1 MRTIGVDLA
10 VAARTTAAAEIT
22 WGQHGA
28 TVGPAHQGCTDQVL
42 LDLLSGLGP
51 GDRAGIDC
59 PFGWPVDFAEAVHAH
74 THQRP
79 WPGRGR
85 DRAEHYAGLRLRRT
99 DLRVRQVT
107 GCRPLS
113 VSFDKL
119 GATAARWAYL
129 ADALAVDGR
138 PVDRAGAGTVVEVYP
153 AASRTQWQLGP
164 ERSMRELLE
173 SAPWLECAE
182 EHRRAYDA
190 SEHAFDAL
198 IAAVTARAAA
208 LGLTARPEGE
218 EVALADREGWIHL
231 PERESL
237 PRLA

>member
-10 VAARTTAAAEIT
+10 VAARTTAAAEII
-22 WGQHGA
+22 WGQHVA
-28 TVGPAHQGCTDQVL
+28 VVGPARQGCTDHEV
-42 LDLLSGLGP
+42 LDLLSSLGP

-74 THQRP
+74 THQDP

-99 DLRVRQVT
+99 DLRVRQVAS
-107 GCRPLS
+107 GRPLS

-138 PVDRAGAGTVVEVYP
+138 PVDRVGAGTVVEVYP
-153 AASRTQWQLGP
+153 AASRVQWGLGP
-164 ERSMRELLE
+164 GRSMQELLQL
-173 SAPWLECAE
+173 APWLECSE
-182 EHRRAYDA
+182 ELRRAYDA

-198 IAAVTARAAA
+198 IAALTARAAA

-218 EVALADREGWIHL
+218 EVALAEWEGWIHL

-237 PRLA
+237 PCLA